1 VLGGK
6 RDGKTSKPLSLEGG
20 RDEGYGGPR
29 TIDAFFKRL
38 PHPALPKTTT
48 APETSIFRHY
58 DDSAFGRFAE

>member
-29 TIDAFFKRL
+29 TIDAFSS
-38 PHPALPKTTT
+38 PPSPALPKTTT
-48 APETSIFRHY
+48 APETLDLRHY